1 MEWKWFDRVIITA
14 ILLNSLMLAF
24 TDYEIRLN
32 LDHKSERNA
41 LFKIFDD
48 VFSVI
53 FLIEFTVKVF
63 AMGLILHKNSYLRDG
78 WNWLDFFIVII
89 SVISWMPFFD
99 AGALK
104 ALRTFRILR
113 PLRSINSV
121 PEMRTLI

>member
-1 MEWKWFDRVIITA
+1 MEWKWFDRVIITS
-14 ILLNSLMLAF
+14 ILLNSLTLAL
-24 TDYEIRLN
+24 TDYNIRLDVN
-32 LDHKSERNA
+32 HTSKRNVVLA
-41 LFKIFDD
+41 IFDN
-48 VFSVI
+48 VFSMI
-53 FLIEFTVKVF
+53 FIIECLIKVF
-63 AMGLILHKNSYLRDG
+63 SMGFFVHRNSYLRDG

-89 SVISWMPFFD
+89 SVVSWMPFFD